1 MNPLTDILTQ
11 AILRNFEAGYQAG
24 IEAVGGDPSLCDPRE
39 VLPLRHKMLSVV
51 PAISAEVEQKFDK
64 QQINQFIELMRVQ
77 LASESIRAIGIVMSK
92 HLARAT
98 FG

>member
-1 MNPLTDILTQ
+1 MNPLTDIITQ
-11 AILRNFEAGYQAG
+11 AVLRNFEDGYRAGV
-24 IEAVGGDPSLCDPRE
+24 EAVGGDPSLLDTKE
-39 VLPLRHKMLSVV
+39 VLQARHKMLHVV
-51 PAISAEVEQKFDK
+51 PDMVAEVEQKFNK

-92 HLARAT
+92 HLARAA